1 MLPTS
6 RTFAIMSVIEKKAE
20 LEAYFHD
27 AGKTRD
33 RWRVGTEYEKVGI
46 DRNTGKAIPYFGRR
60 GVEFILR
67 ELIDRFGWQPEEQ
80 NGHIIALMRDKA
92 QITLEPG
99 GQIELSGEP
108 CESIHCTE
116 GEFTQHIREL
126 LEVAD
131 PLDIVFLGLG
141 MQPISRLEEIEW
153 VPKKR
158 YAIMGPY
165 MPKVGT
171 LGQRM
176 MKQTAT
182 VQTNID
188 FLDEKDAMAKFR
200 TGMGL
205 APVLVAMFANSPIC
219 DGQVNGYRSFREHI
233 WTDTDK
239 SRAGLLKFAFSPDV
253 GFAHY
258 VEYALDVPMYFIIR
272 HHDYIDMTGITFRQ
286 FLQSGHNG
294 ERATL
299 EDWNDHLTTLFPETR
314 IKRYIEVRSADS
326 QPPEL
331 MPALSALIKGAF
343 YDADCLQAAW
353 DLVKD
358 WSWDERMQVYLDSH
372 KDALAARFRRYAL
385 LDLAKELLQIA
396 WEGLRR
402 QKALNS
408 QGDDETI
415 YLDPLK
421 KLLSQGKCPAD
432 VLLEK
437 WHGELERDLKKLI
450 AYSAYKLP

>member
-1 MLPTS
+1 
-6 RTFAIMSVIEKKAE
+6 MSVIEKEEE
-20 LEAYFHD
+20 LEAFFHN
-27 AGKTRD
+27 AGKARD

-46 DRNTGKAIPYFGRR
+46 DRRTGKAIPYSGPR

-67 ELIDRFGWQPEEQ
+67 VLSERFGWEPEEQ
-80 NGHIIALMRDKA
+80 DGHIIALARANA

-108 CESIHCTE
+108 CESIHCTDA
-116 GEFTQHIREL
+116 EFTQHIREL
-126 LEVAD
+126 LEVAE
-131 PLDIVFLGLG
+131 PLDVVFLGLG
-141 MQPISRLEEIEW
+141 MQPVSRLDEIEW

-158 YAIMGPY
+158 YRIMGPY

-182 VQTNID
+182 VQANID
-188 FLDEKDAMAKFR
+188 YTDEKDAMVKFR

-205 APVLVAMFANSPIC
+205 TPIIIAMFANSPIC
-219 DGQVNGYRSFREHI
+219 DGKLNGYRSFREHI

-239 SRAGLLKFAFSPDV
+239 RRTGLLKFAFLPDV
-253 GFAHY
+253 SFNHY
-258 VEYALDVPMYFIIR
+258 VQYALDVPMYFIIR
-272 HHDYIDMTGITFRQ
+272 NHDYIDMTSMTFRQ
-286 FLQSGHNG
+286 FLQQGFGG
-294 ERATL
+294 ERATI

-331 MPALSALIKGAF
+331 MPALPAMIKGAF
-343 YDADCLQAAW
+343 YDSDCLQAAW
-353 DLVKD
+353 DLVKG

-372 KDALAARFRRYAL
+372 RDALAARIRRYSL
-385 LDLAKELLQIA
+385 LDLAKELFQIA

-402 QKALNS
+402 QRALNS

-415 YLDPLK
+415 YLNSLK
-421 KLLSQGKCPAD
+421 TLLFQGKCPAD
-432 VLLEK
+432 VLVEK
-437 WHGELERDLKKLI
+437 WEGELQQDIKKLI

>member
-1 MLPTS
+1 
-6 RTFAIMSVIEKKAE
+6 MSVIEKKSE

-27 AGKTRD
+27 AGKPRE

-46 DRNTGKAIPYFGRR
+46 DRHTAKAIPYFGRR

-67 ELIDRFGWQPEEQ
+67 ELIERFGWEPQEQ
-80 NGHIIALMRDKA
+80 DGHIIALMRDKA

-108 CESIHCTE
+108 CESIHCTHA
-116 GEFTQHIREL
+116 EFTQHIREL

-141 MQPISRLEEIEW
+141 MQPVSRVEEIEW

-158 YAIMGPY
+158 YRIMGPY

-182 VQTNID
+182 VQANID
-188 FLDEKDAMAKFR
+188 FLDEQDAMAKFR

-205 APVLVAMFANSPIC
+205 APILIGMFANSPIS
-219 DGQVNGYRSFREHI
+219 DGRLNGYRSFREHI

-239 SRAGLLKFAFSPDV
+239 SRAGLLKFAFAPDAS
-253 GFAHY
+253 FAHY

-286 FLQSGHNG
+286 FLERGHNG

-299 EDWNDHLTTLFPETR
+299 DDWNDHLTTLFPETR
-314 IKRYIEVRSADS
+314 IKRYIEVRSVDS

-331 MPALSALIKGAF
+331 MLALPALVKGAF

-372 KDALAARFRRYAL
+372 RDALAARIRRYSIF
-385 LDLAKELLQIA
+385 DLAKELFQIA

-402 QKALNS
+402 QNAPNEL
-408 QGDDETI
+408 GEDETI
-415 YLDPLK
+415 YLSSLK
-421 KLLSQGKCPAD
+421 TLLFQGKCPAD
-432 VLLEK
+432 LLVEK
-437 WHGELERDLKKLI
+437 WEGELQQDIKKLI
-450 AYSAYKLP
+450 SYSAYKLP

>member
-1 MLPTS
+1 
-6 RTFAIMSVIEKKAE
+6 MSVIEKKAE
-20 LEAYFHD
+20 LEAFFHN

-46 DRNTGKAIPYFGRR
+46 DRHTAKAIPYSGRS

-67 ELIDRFGWQPEEQ
+67 ELIDRFGWEPEEQ
-80 NGHIIALMRDKA
+80 DGHIIALIRGKA
-92 QITLEPG
+92 QIHLEPG

-108 CESIHCTE
+108 CESIHCTHA
-116 GEFTQHIREL
+116 EFTQHIREL
-126 LEVAD
+126 LEVAE
-131 PLDIVFLGLG
+131 PLGVVFLGLG
-141 MQPISRLEEIEW
+141 MQPVSRLDEIEW

-158 YAIMGPY
+158 YRIMGPY

-182 VQTNID
+182 VQANID
-188 FLDEKDAMAKFR
+188 FSDEKDAMAKFR

-205 APVLVAMFANSPIC
+205 TPILIAMFANSPIS
-219 DGQVNGYRSFREHI
+219 DGQLNGYRSYREHI

-253 GFAHY
+253 SFVHY

-272 HHDYIDMTGITFRQ
+272 NRDYIDMTHMTFRQ
-286 FLQSGHNG
+286 YLQRGYNG
-294 ERATL
+294 EHATL
-299 EDWNDHLTTLFPETR
+299 EDWDAHLTTLFPETR

-331 MPALSALIKGAF
+331 MPALPAVIKGAF

-353 DLVKD
+353 DLVKG
-358 WSWDERMQVYLDSH
+358 WTWDERMEVYLDSH
-372 KDALAARFRRYAL
+372 QNALATRFRRHSL
-385 LDLAKELLQIA
+385 LDLAKEMLDIA

-402 QKALNS
+402 QNAVNDL
-408 QGDDETI
+408 GDDETI
-415 YLDPLK
+415 YLNPLK
-421 KLLSQGKCPAD
+421 TLLAHGKCPAD
-432 VLLEK
+432 RLIEK
-437 WHGELERDLKKLI
+437 WEGELHHDIKKLI

>member
-1 MLPTS
+1 
-6 RTFAIMSVIEKKAE
+6 MSVIEKNYE
-20 LEAYFHD
+20 LEAYFHN
-27 AGKTRD
+27 AGKPREQ
-33 RWRVGTEYEKVGI
+33 WRVGTEYEKVGI
-46 DRNTGKAIPYFGRR
+46 DRSTGKAIPYFGPR
-60 GVEFILR
+60 GVDRILR
-67 ELIDRFGWQPEEQ
+67 ELIERYGWQPEEQ
-80 NGHIIALMRDKA
+80 DGNIIALSRDKA

-108 CESIHCTE
+108 CESIHCTY

-126 LEVAD
+126 LEVAE

-141 MQPISRLEEIEW
+141 MQPVSRVEEIQW

-158 YAIMGPY
+158 YRIMGPY

-182 VQTNID
+182 VQANID

-205 APVLVAMFANSPIC
+205 APLLIAIFANSPIC
-219 DGQVNGYRSFREHI
+219 EGQLNGYRSFREHI
-233 WTDTDK
+233 WTDTDR
-239 SRAGLLKFAFSPDV
+239 SRSGLLKFAFSPDAS
-253 GFAHY
+253 FAHY

-272 HHDYIDMTGITFRQ
+272 HHDYIDMTHMTFRQ
-286 FLQSGHNG
+286 FLANGHEG

-299 EDWNDHLTTLFPETR
+299 EDWSDHLTTLFPETR
-314 IKRYIEVRSADS
+314 IKRYIEIRSVDS

-331 MPALSALIKGAF
+331 MPALSALTKGVF
-343 YDADCLQAAW
+343 YDSDCLTAAW
-353 DLVKD
+353 DLVKG
-358 WSWDERMQVYLDSH
+358 WTWDERMETYLDSH
-372 KDALAARFRRYAL
+372 KNALAARFRRYSL
-385 LDLAKELLQIA
+385 LDLAKELFQIG

-402 QKALNS
+402 QQSLNKN
-408 QGDDETI
+408 GDDETI
-415 YLDPLK
+415 YLNPLK
-421 KLLSQGKCPAD
+421 PLLFQGKCPAD
-432 VLLEK
+432 ILVEK
-437 WHGELERDLKKLI
+437 WEGELHQDIKRLI